1 MSRINR
7 ISFVKHQPNLH
18 KGIFSPTIEFMIATD
33 LNPALKPVAFLLGT
47 WRGEGEGQY
56 PSIKPFRYREEI
68 RFTHNGKAFLIYA
81 QRTEA
86 IDTGLPMH
94 AEAGYLRLVGDG
106 RVEFVVAQPI
116 GFAEISL
123 GRVDGQRIEVQC
135 ATVARTPTAKPVTS
149 ISRSLWLD
157 GETLRYELK
166 MGMEGAPL
174 ARHLQASF
182 HRLD

>member
-1 MSRINR
+1 
-7 ISFVKHQPNLH
+7 
-18 KGIFSPTIEFMIATD
+18 MIGTD
-33 LNPALKPVAFLLGT
+33 LNPALTPVAFLLGT

-68 RFTHNGKAFLIYA
+68 RFTHNGKAFLIYT

-86 IDTGLPMH
+86 IDTGQPLH
-94 AEAGYLRLVGDG
+94 GEAGYLRLVGEG
-106 RVEFVVAQPI
+106 RVEFVIAQPI

-123 GRVDGQRIEVQC
+123 GQFNGRRIDVEC
-135 ATVARTPTAKPVTS
+135 TTVARTPTAKPVTS

-166 MGMEGAPL
+166 MGMEGVPL
-174 ARHLQASF
+174 ARHLRASF
-182 HRLD
+182 HRQD